1 MRPITS
7 IILTL
12 TLITGAVAQDLKTN
26 TIGTDIGALAIGG
39 FALEYKKLIN
49 DGKNEIG
56 VGGATFPM
64 DLSGDAVWNGG
75 WAWYRIY
82 KNGNGEGV
90 FYTVGCA
97 AGPTSWDYTP
107 DGGTEETI
115 EGTLIWPQVTMGKR
129 WNMSSSLTVS
139 PFIGV
144 GYMIG
149 EIKASDDT
157 YLELPDGSK
166 ADGGLTPSFGIEV
179 GFMF

>member
-7 IILTL
+7 MILTL

-107 DGGTEETI
+107 DGGTEENI
-115 EGTLIWPQVTMGKR
+115 EEMLIWPQVTMGKR

-166 ADGGLTPSFGIEV
+166 ADGGLSPSFGIEV

>member
-1 MRPITS
+1 MRHFTS
-7 IILTL
+7 MILTL

-26 TIGTDIGALAIGG
+26 TIGTDIGALALGG

-64 DLSGDAVWNGG
+64 SDDAKWNGG

-97 AGPTSWDYTP
+97 AGPTVWDYTP

-115 EGTLIWPQVTMGKR
+115 EETLIWPQVTMGKR
-129 WNMSSSLTVS
+129 WNISSSLTVS

-149 EIKASDDT
+149 ELKASDDT

-166 ADGGLTPSFGIEV
+166 ADGGLSPSFGIEV

>member
-1 MRPITS
+1 MRHFTS
-7 IILTL
+7 MILTL
-12 TLITGAVAQDLKTN
+12 VLVTGAIAQDLKTN
-26 TIGTDIGALAIGG
+26 TIGTDIAALLFGG
-39 FALEYKKLIN
+39 IALEYKKLIN

-56 VGGATFPM
+56 VGGGMFDMSDDAT
-64 DLSGDAVWNGG
+64 WTGG

-97 AGPTSWDYTP
+97 AGPVSWDYTP

-115 EGTLIWPQVTMGKR
+115 EETLIWPQVTMGKR
-129 WNMSSSLTVS
+129 WNISSSLTVS

-149 EIKASDDT
+149 ELKASDDT
-157 YLELPDGSK
+157 YLQLPDGSEAK
-166 ADGGLTPSFGIEV
+166 GGLGPSFGIEV

>member
-1 MRPITS
+1 MRHFTS
-7 IILTL
+7 MILTL
-12 TLITGAVAQDLKTN
+12 TLITGAVAQDLNTN
-26 TIGTDIGALAIGG
+26 TIGTDIGALALGG

-56 VGGATFPM
+56 VGGGMFNMSDEAAWT
-64 DLSGDAVWNGG
+64 GG

-82 KNGNGEGV
+82 KNGNGEGL
-90 FYTVGCA
+90 FYTVGCG
-97 AGPTSWDYTP
+97 AGPVSWDYSP
-107 DGGTEETI
+107 VGGTKETI
-115 EGTLIWPQVTMGKR
+115 EETLIWPQAVMGKR
-129 WNMSSSLTVS
+129 WNMSSGLTVS

-149 EIKASDDT
+149 ELKASAGT

-166 ADGGLTPSFGIEV
+166 ADGGLTPNFGIEV

>member
-1 MRPITS
+1 MRS
-7 IILTL
+7 FESMILTL

-26 TIGTDIGALAIGG
+26 TIGTDIAALLFGG
-39 FALEYKKLIN
+39 IAAEYKKLIN

-56 VGGATFPM
+56 VGGGMFNM
-64 DLSGDAVWNGG
+64 SDDAAWNGG
-75 WAWYRIY
+75 WAYYRIY

-97 AGPTSWDYTP
+97 TGPVSWDYTP

-115 EGTLIWPQVTMGKR
+115 EETLIWPQVTMGKR
-129 WNMSSSLTVS
+129 WNMSNSLTVS
-139 PFIGV
+139 PFIGI

-149 EIKASDDT
+149 EIKASDGT

-166 ADGGLTPSFGIEV
+166 AETGLTPSVGIEV